1 MDEFISAVNSY
12 LLSRDSVLA
21 SVLGSGD
28 TAVNKT
34 KSLLLGASIC
44 LEEIE
49 NITIKFICQVV
60 INAMKRH
67 HCKEE
72 EVGGVSVL
80 FRVTGE
86 GLSTKMSRD

>member
-28 TAVNKT
+28 TAVNKM

>member
-12 LLSRDSVLA
+12 LLSRDSLLA

>member
-80 FRVTGE
+80 FRVTRE

>member
-1 MDEFISAVNSY
+1 M
-12 LLSRDSVLA
+12 LA
-21 SVLGSGD
+21 SVSGSGD

-49 NITIKFICQVV
+49 NITIKFMCQVV
-60 INAMKRH
+60 INAMKKH
-67 HCKEE
+67 HSKEE

-80 FRVTGE
+80 YRVIGE
-86 GLSTKMSRD
+86 GLSAKVSRD

>member
-1 MDEFISAVNSY
+1 M
-12 LLSRDSVLA
+12 LA
-21 SVLGSGD
+21 SVSGSGD

-49 NITIKFICQVV
+49 NITIKFMCQVV
-60 INAMKRH
+60 INAMKIH
-67 HCKEE
+67 HSKEE

-80 FRVTGE
+80 FRVIGE
-86 GLSTKMSRD
+86 GLSAKVSRD

>member
-12 LLSRDSVLA
+12 LLSRDSLLA

-80 FRVTGE
+80 FRVTRE